1 MFGDVTFRTGA
12 SQKKSIGTVV
22 SRQACRAAMHL
33 PTRRRARARARIR
46 VAAEH
51 GDHDAIRRRAAP
63 RARHSRGRAGRV
75 TPHGRGFG
83 GPAATDSTS
92 RARRRAHLLLRRIR
106 RARAHRLPHVRPME
120 RISGRDG
127 DVRRRRGARDPRS
140 GRRPRASVVIVNPRS
155 LVLRPPRRRR
165 FLRRA
170 RRAQTRSGGL
180 PRALRGSPGR
190 CHRSRAPAP
199 SPASRR
205 RADHARRHLPE
216 VRRARRERRRRRGRR
231 PRRTHGYARP
241 EAQHHDRHGRH
252 HRASHPSFPTERG
265 RRRGGEARTRR
276 SRRVRNNRPRHPAK
290 VPGVVRRGRPSD
302 HARHPARRGT
312 RADEPKRSREGEDEG

>member
-22 SRQACRAAMHL
+22 SRQACRAAMHP

-127 DVRRRRGARDPRS
+127 DVRGVAARATSVRTTPSRERRHRQPPLPRPS
-140 GRRPRASVVIVNPRS
+140 PAPPPPLPSPRA
-155 LVLRPPRRRR
+155 
-165 FLRRA
+165 
-170 RRAQTRSGGL
+170 RAQTRSGGL
-180 PRALRGSPGR
+180 HALFRGSPGR

-216 VRRARRERRRRRGRR
+216 VRRSRRE
-231 PRRTHGYARP
+231 
-241 EAQHHDRHGRH
+241 
-252 HRASHPSFPTERG
+252 
-265 RRRGGEARTRR
+265 
-276 SRRVRNNRPRHPAK
+276 
-290 VPGVVRRGRPSD
+290 VRR
-302 HARHPARRGT
+302 
-312 RADEPKRSREGEDEG
+312 